1 METLLSPTVLLIPSL
16 WWGIS
21 EAGAGVPPGSLG
33 QKVLA
38 LDSPW
43 ERLAPLE
50 HRQGQDPLGQTFC
63 TLCLDLH
70 LRIQGSWS

>member
-16 WWGIS
+16 WWEIS

-38 LDSPW
+38 WDSPW

-50 HRQGQDPLGQTFC
+50 HRQGQDPFTVEENDSQTERHYIC
-63 TLCLDLH
+63 
-70 LRIQGSWS
+70 S